1 MVEEDDSQI
10 IKQVLAGSESALRQ
24 LLDQHTQ
31 RIFSYVRRMTSNS
44 TETEDIVQETFIR
57 FWVSRDRFDPD
68 RVKLTTW
75 LHRIAHN
82 LCIDYFRSPQQK
94 EKQVAVQSE
103 GQGGQLTQES
113 KEDKE
118 GKENPDTDYELGI
131 RAAAVHKALMGLRER
146 QRSAIVLCHYQ
157 NFSQQ
162 DAAHILDLSVD
173 ALESLLRRGRS
184 KLKQRLA
191 EELK

>member
-1 MVEEDDSQI
+1 MVEEDDRRVI
-10 IKQVLAGSESALRQ
+10 EQVLAGSESAFRQ
-24 LLDQHTQ
+24 IVDQHSQ
-31 RIFSYVRRMTSNS
+31 RIFNYVRRMTRNS
-44 TETEDIVQETFIR
+44 TEAEDIAQETFIR

-82 LCIDYFRSPQQK
+82 LCIDYFRRRQLQ
-94 EKQVAVQSE
+94 ERQVPVQSDS
-103 GQGGQLTQES
+103 QDS
-113 KEDKE
+113 
-118 GKENPDTDYELGI
+118 PDTDYELSI
-131 RAAAVHKALMGLRER
+131 RAAVVRKALMTLSER

-157 NFSQQ
+157 NFSQH

-184 KLKQRLA
+184 KLKQILA
-191 EELK
+191 KELE

>member
-1 MVEEDDSQI
+1 MLEEDDRRVI
-10 IKQVLAGSESALRQ
+10 EQVLAGSESAFRQ
-24 LLDQHTQ
+24 IVDQHSQ
-31 RIFSYVRRMTSNS
+31 RIFNYVRRMTRNS
-44 TETEDIVQETFIR
+44 TEAEDIAQETLIR

-82 LCIDYFRSPQQK
+82 LCVDYFRQRQLQ
-94 EKQVAVQSE
+94 ERQVPVQSDN
-103 GQGGQLTQES
+103 QDS
-113 KEDKE
+113 
-118 GKENPDTDYELGI
+118 PDTNYELSI
-131 RAAAVHKALMGLRER
+131 RAAVVHKALMTLSER

-157 NFSQQ
+157 NFSQH

-184 KLKQRLA
+184 KLKQILA
-191 EELK
+191 KELE

>member
-1 MVEEDDSQI
+1 MVEEDDRRVI
-10 IKQVLAGSESALRQ
+10 EQVLAGSESAFRQ
-24 LLDQHTQ
+24 IVDQHSQ
-31 RIFSYVRRMTSNS
+31 RIFNYVRRMTRNS
-44 TETEDIVQETFIR
+44 TEAEDIAQETFIR

-82 LCIDYFRSPQQK
+82 LCVDYFRQRQLQ
-94 EKQVAVQSE
+94 ERQVPVQSDN
-103 GQGGQLTQES
+103 QDS
-113 KEDKE
+113 
-118 GKENPDTDYELGI
+118 PDTDYELSI
-131 RAAAVHKALMGLRER
+131 RAAVVHKALMTLSER

-157 NFSQQ
+157 NFSQH

-184 KLKQRLA
+184 KLKQILA
-191 EELK
+191 KELE